1 MKKVLDFNV
10 SKYGLVT
17 MPVAFLNAELDS
29 VTGDY
34 IKVYYDGT
42 PHKELR
48 MTVRNP
54 VIETDNIKLKI
65 SFIPSEEYKKLLDDY
80 RTERELMKIY
90 PDINMRIEILEN
102 DIQLAYMTNIDDVVI
117 EGKYT
122 IPLKNGRDENI
133 IIRHE
138 NLPYKVSITIKIS

>member
-1 MKKVLDFNV
+1 MRKVLNLNV

-17 MPVAFLNAELDS
+17 MPVTFLSSELDS

-34 IKVYYDGT
+34 VKVYYDET
-42 PHKELR
+42 PDKE
-48 MTVRNP
+48 VKINVKNP
-54 VIETDNIKLKI
+54 VIETGNLKFKI
-65 SFIPSEEYKKLLDDY
+65 NFVPSEEYKKILDDY
-80 RTERELMKIY
+80 RIDRQLMKAY
-90 PDINMRIEILEN
+90 PDVNMKIEISES
-102 DIQLAYMTNIDDVVI
+102 DIQLAYITNIDDVVM

-122 IPLKNGRDENI
+122 IPLNVRDENI